1 MQKLTVFSFFSH
13 LVSVGVSAVLIF
25 FISVYNS
32 ATAPRQLDWAAFIN
46 LAAVVLSIIAA
57 ILLSIYDYLLEKPVK
72 YVDSFLVGLTRSPA
86 LAV

>member
-32 ATAPRQLDWAAFIN
+32 ATAPRQLDWAAYIN
-46 LAAVVLSIIAA
+46 LAAVILSIIAA

-72 YVDSFLVGLTRSPA
+72 YVVSFLVGLKLSHV
-86 LAV
+86 LSI